1 MNFTM
6 TDTKKQHKVFDS
18 SELCG
23 TNFRGDRSAFIG
35 VVALGNP
42 GLYLITYQ
50 GVSKANDPSSTWARS
65 SVRVEV
71 DRFVD
76 INITIVERDD
86 DE

>member
-1 MNFTM
+1 MNYTM
-6 TDTKKQHKVFDS
+6 TDTKRQHKVFDL

-35 VVALGNP
+35 TVAHGNR
-42 GLYLITYQ
+42 GLYLITYH
-50 GVSKANDPSSTWARS
+50 GVSKANDPSSTWCHPKVS
-65 SVRVEV
+65 IEV
-71 DRFVD
+71 DRFID